1 MQVERRMNASPLN
14 NFKSSTLKVLHSQW
28 SDDLELSWGAWRGDH
43 SGPPRQS
50 WWPRRPRPGARSR
63 SPAQSRSPEPPG
75 ICWHTWTWHLPLKP
89 SNRQSSYRASKY
101 VFIEFSTNV
110 GYIYSVLPGDAGG
123 GQGAVCAARQV
134 EAITRRYGDR
144 GRADVRTRGDRWG
157 GRHW

>member
-1 MQVERRMNASPLN
+1 MNASPLN

-43 SGPPRQS
+43 SGPVCQH
-50 WWPRRPRPGARSR
+50 WWPLRPRPGARSR
-63 SPAQSRSPEPPG
+63 TPAQSRSPEPPG

-101 VFIEFSTNV
+101 DFLEFSKQTNV
-110 GYIYSVLPGDAGG
+110 HNILCYQVIVGAGRAPWVLQVRLRRSPGDTETGGEVMYGPEGIAG
-123 GQGAVCAARQV
+123 
-134 EAITRRYGDR
+134 E
-144 GRADVRTRGDRWG
+144 